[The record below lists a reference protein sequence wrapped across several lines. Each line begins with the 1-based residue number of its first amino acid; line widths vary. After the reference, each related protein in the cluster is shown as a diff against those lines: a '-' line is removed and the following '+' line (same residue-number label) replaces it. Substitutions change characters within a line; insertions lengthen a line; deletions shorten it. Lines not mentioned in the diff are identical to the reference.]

1 VSALHAVRHLSTLHG
16 VRHLIMLR
24 GVRRVSHDATHHVAR
39 RAQLESN
46 GVRAEVLLGDL
57 FAPIAAAAH
66 ADPAMRPSFVYAY
79 PPQSSRAPCHT
90 A

>member
-1 VSALHAVRHLSTLHG
+1 

-24 GVRRVSHDATHHVAR
+24 GVCGVSHDATHHVAR

-46 GVRAEVLLGDL
+46 GVPSEEVLLGDL